1 MFQLEAGLMHT
12 ELFEIS
18 SRFCGPPRSGNGG
31 YTCGRL
37 VKQLKGSAVVRL
49 KAPPPLNTE
58 LRIESTGQEA
68 RLYNAATMIGEAKL
82 APLNLQVPTCPSY
95 QAAEKAALSYVGFKT
110 HPFPGCFVCG
120 PNRAATDGLRIF
132 PGAIAGSS
140 LLAAPWIPHESLAD
154 GSGVVQSEFLWSAL
168 DCTGAFAVLPEN
180 EAVAIVLGELT
191 VDLTGTIAAGEPCV
205 VVGWSLGIEGR
216 KRGAGSALYAPGGR
230 LVAAA
235 RAVWIE
241 VPASTWG

>member
-1 MFQLEAGLMHT
+1 MHT
-12 ELFEIS
+12 EFFEIS

-37 VKQLKGSAVVRL
+37 AKRLRGSAVVRL
-49 KAPPPLNTE
+49 KAPPPLKTE
-58 LRIESTGQEA
+58 LRIDCTGQEA
-68 RLYNAATMIGEAKL
+68 RLYSDATMIGEAKL
-82 APLNLQVPTCPSY
+82 ALLDLQVPACPSY
-95 QAAEKAALSYVGFKT
+95 EAAEKAALSFVGFKT

-120 PNRAATDGLRIF
+120 PNRAPADGLRIF
-132 PGAIAGSS
+132 PGSMEAST
-140 LLAAPWIPHESLAD
+140 LVAAPWIPHVSLAD
-154 GSGVVQSEFLWSAL
+154 DSGVVQSEFLWSAL
-168 DCTGAFAVLPEN
+168 DCTGAFAVLPDN

-191 VDLTGTIAAGEPCV
+191 VDVTGTVAAGEPCV
-205 VVGWSLGIEGR
+205 VVGWSLGNEGR

>member
-1 MFQLEAGLMHT
+1 MHT
-12 ELFEIS
+12 EFFKIS

-37 VKQLKGSAVVRL
+37 AKQMRGSAVVRL

-58 LRIESTGQEA
+58 LRIESSEREA
-68 RLYNAATMIGEAKL
+68 RLYSDATMIGEARL
-82 APLNLQVPTCPSY
+82 APLDLQIPTGPSFSV
-95 QAAEKAALSYVGFKT
+95 AEKAALSYVGFKT

-120 PNRAATDGLRIF
+120 PNRAPNDGLRIF
-132 PGAIAGSS
+132 PGPMDGSA

-168 DCTGAFAVLPEN
+168 DCTGAFAVLPDN
-180 EAVAIVLGELT
+180 DQIAIVLGELT
-191 VDLTGTIAAGEPCV
+191 VDLTGTVAAGEPCV
-205 VVGWSLGIEGR
+205 VVGWSLGIDGR
-216 KRGAGSALYAPGGR
+216 KRGAGSALYASGGR
-230 LVAAA
+230 LVAVA